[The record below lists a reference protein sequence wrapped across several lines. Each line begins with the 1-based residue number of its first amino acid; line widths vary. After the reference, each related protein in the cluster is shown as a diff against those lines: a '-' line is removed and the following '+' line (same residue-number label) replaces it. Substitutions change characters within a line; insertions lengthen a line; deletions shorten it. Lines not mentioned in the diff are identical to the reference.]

1 MQLLRRIALC
11 LTLIPSLAW
20 AVTLNNLEFANLPGD
35 RLEVQM
41 TFDGAPPT
49 PQAYT
54 VEKPAARIA
63 IDLPGT
69 ASAVGKYHN
78 LGTGNARSVTVIEDP
93 GSNRTRMVIS
103 LTEMTGF
110 ATRVEGNR
118 LFVLVGEGATTQTVA
133 PVAAPASMTT
143 AAAPV
148 AARGKERA
156 IDNID
161 FRRGDNGEG
170 QVIITLSRPDIAV
183 DLVETGGRIRAEFG
197 GATLPDKL
205 RHRLDVKDFATP
217 VQYIDVKVEGGDPV
231 IYVDPTGYYE
241 YIAYQADET
250 FVVDV
255 KPMTKAE
262 VERQQAEKF
271 QFTGEKLSL
280 NFQNIEVRSV
290 LQLIAD
296 FTGLNMVA
304 SDTVKGSITLRLQ
317 NVPWDQALDLVL
329 KTKGLDKRLVGN
341 VMMVAPAAEIA
352 RREKLELE
360 NSRQVEELAPLR
372 TEFIPIRY
380 AKASDIAGLLTEGQG
395 LMSERGSVAV
405 DARTNTLLIQ
415 DTDDKIENVRQ
426 ALQILDVSVRQVQVE
441 ARVVTADASF
451 ADDIGVR
458 WGGFGLKNMLDE
470 NLQVGAS
477 LNAVETLRGTPTGPV
492 PTATSDANDLFVDL
506 SATPVAARPA
516 RFAIGLFK
524 DRGLLEFE
532 ISALES
538 TGRGAVVAQPKVITA
553 DRNPAKILSGTE
565 IAYQQASSN
574 GTNTS
579 FKTAALS
586 LDVTPQITPDGRI
599 ILDLNVNQDTVG
611 QTLNGVPSINTNQ
624 VQTQVVVDNGETIV
638 LGGVFNT
645 VKRKDVVKV
654 PFLGDLPYL
663 GRLFTRETIRDN
675 KNELLI
681 FVTPKLI
688 EDLQVQ

>member
-1 MQLLRRIALC
+1 MQLLGRLIIC
-11 LTLIPSLAW
+11 LSLFPAMTW
-20 AVTLNNLEFANLPGD
+20 AVTLNNVQFATLPGD

-41 TFDGAPPT
+41 TFDGQAPEPKT
-49 PQAYT
+49 YT

-63 IDLPGT
+63 VDLPGT
-69 ASAVGKYHN
+69 SSEVGKYHN
-78 LGTGNARSVTVIEDP
+78 LGSGNARSVTVIEDSS
-93 GSNRTRMVIS
+93 SNRTRMVIS

-110 ATRVEGNR
+110 TTRVQGNQ
-118 LFVLVGEGATTQTVA
+118 LFIMVGGAGGAATTAVS
-133 PVAAPASMTT
+133 APAGTMATTT
-143 AAAPV
+143 APTTGRV
-148 AARGKERA
+148 AEIK
-156 IDNID
+156 NVD
-161 FRRGDNGEG
+161 FRRGENGEG
-170 QVIITLSRPDIAV
+170 QVIITLSRPDIPV
-183 DLVETGGRIRAEFG
+183 DLIESGGRIRAAFD
-197 GATLPDKL
+197 GANLPENL

-217 VQYIDVKVEGGDPV
+217 VQYIDIKVEGGDPV

-262 VERQQAEKF
+262 VERQQSEKF
-271 QFTGEKLSL
+271 QFTGDKLSL
-280 NFQNIEVRSV
+280 NFQSIEVRSV

-352 RREKLELE
+352 AREKLELE
-360 NSRQVEELAPLR
+360 NNRQVEELAPLR
-372 TEFIPIRY
+372 TEFIAIRY
-380 AKASDIAGLLTEGQG
+380 AKASAISKLLSDGQG
-395 LMSERGSVAV
+395 LMSARGSVAV

-426 ALQILDVSVRQVQVE
+426 ALKILDVAVRQVQVE
-441 ARVVTADASF
+441 ARVVTADAAF

-458 WGGFGLKNMLDE
+458 WGGFGLASALDE
-470 NLQVGAS
+470 DFQVGAN
-477 LNAVETLRGTPTGPV
+477 LNAVQTLRGVGANGPV
-492 PTATSDANDLFVDL
+492 PTTTGATDLYVDL
-506 SATPVAARPA
+506 AATPVAAAPS

-524 DRGLLEFE
+524 DKGLLEFE
-532 ISALES
+532 ISALQS

-553 DRNPAKILSGTE
+553 DRNPAKVLSGTE
-565 IAYQQASSN
+565 IAYQSASSN

-599 ILDLNVNQDTVG
+599 IMDLAINQDTVG
-611 QTLNGVPSINTNQ
+611 PSFNGVPSINTNQ
-624 VQTQVVVDNGETIV
+624 VTTQVVVDNGETIV

-645 VKRKDVVKV
+645 TKRKDIVKV
-654 PFLGDLPYL
+654 PFFGDLPYI
-663 GRLFTRETIRDN
+663 GRLFSRESTRDN

-688 EDLQVQ
+688 EDLEVQ